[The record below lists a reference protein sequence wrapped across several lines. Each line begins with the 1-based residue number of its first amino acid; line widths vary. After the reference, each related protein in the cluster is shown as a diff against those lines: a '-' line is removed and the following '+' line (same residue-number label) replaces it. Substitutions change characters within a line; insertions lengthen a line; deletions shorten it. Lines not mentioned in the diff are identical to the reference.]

1 MNHNISK
8 HLRSINIAAHR
19 GSCGGNIPPNT
30 LIAYEAALHQGAN
43 ILEAD
48 VARSADGVFY
58 MFHTGSGNEKY
69 YLGIDC
75 AFEDLTS
82 KELDAICLN
91 NELGKD
97 TIYHL
102 SRLED
107 MLLQFKDRCI
117 INLDRSWEYWEEIV
131 PLIRKMDMADQIL
144 LKSPCKKEW
153 IEKTRIV
160 APDFAYMPII
170 TEDIKPFYEMGGDQL
185 PGYIGAEL
193 VFASEE
199 SPILRDRVVEMLH
212 KEGKI
217 AWGNSIQF
225 SAQKILSA
233 GHNDDLSL
241 SGDPDSGW
249 GWLIKQGFDI
259 IQTDWVCA
267 LKNYLETLSFSK

>member
-1 MNHNISK
+1 MNHSISK
-8 HLRSINIAAHR
+8 YLKTVNIAAHR

-30 LIAYEAALHQGAN
+30 SAAYEAALYQGAN

-82 KELDAICLN
+82 KELDKIHLN

-97 TIYHL
+97 TLYRL
-102 SRLED
+102 NRLED
-107 MLLQFKDRCI
+107 ILLQFKGRCI
-117 INLDRSWEYWEEIV
+117 INLDRSWEYWEEIIPMV
-131 PLIRKMDMADQIL
+131 RKMDMVDQIL
-144 LKSPCKKEW
+144 LKSPCKKER
-153 IEKTRIV
+153 IEKAGAV

-170 TEDIKPFYEMGGDQL
+170 NEDIAPFYELGGDRL
-185 PGYIGAEL
+185 PGFIGAEL
-193 VFASEE
+193 VFATEE
-199 SPILRDRVVEMLH
+199 SPILRDCTVEMLH

-225 SAQKILSA
+225 SAKKILSA
-233 GHNDDLSL
+233 GHNDDISL
-241 SGDPDSGW
+241 SGNPDDGW
-249 GWLIKQGFDI
+249 GWLVRHGFDI
-259 IQTDWVCA
+259 IQTDWVCP
-267 LKNYLETLSFSK
+267 LKLYLESLSFS

>member
-1 MNHNISK
+1 MEHGISRY
-8 HLRSINIAAHR
+8 LRPINIAAHR

-30 LIAYEAALHQGAN
+30 SVAYEAALFQGAN

-82 KELDAICLN
+82 KELNELHLN

-97 TIYHL
+97 TLYHL
-102 SRLED
+102 IKLED
-107 MLLQFKDRCI
+107 MLAQFKGRCI
-117 INLDRSWEYWEEIV
+117 INLDRSWEYWEEILPMV
-131 PLIRKMDMADQIL
+131 RKLDMADQIL

-153 IEKTRIV
+153 IEKAGLV
-160 APDFAYMPII
+160 ASDFAYMPII
-170 TEDIKPFYEMGGDQL
+170 NEDITPFYELGGDRL
-185 PGYIGAEL
+185 PGFIGAEL
-193 VFASEE
+193 VFATEE
-199 SPILRDRVVEMLH
+199 SPIITNRTVEMLH
-212 KEGKI
+212 KDGKI

-225 SAQKILSA
+225 SAKKILSA
-233 GHNDDLSL
+233 GHNDDISL
-241 SGDPDSGW
+241 SGNPDAGW
-249 GWLIKQGFDI
+249 GWLVRHGFDI

-267 LKNYLETLSFSK
+267 LKLYFESLSFS

>member
-1 MNHNISK
+1 MNHSMSK
-8 HLRSINIAAHR
+8 YLRTVNIAAHR

-30 LIAYEAALHQGAN
+30 SAAYEAALYQGAN

-82 KELDAICLN
+82 KELDKIHLN

-97 TIYHL
+97 TLYRL
-102 SRLED
+102 NRLED
-107 MLLQFKDRCI
+107 ILLQFKGRCI
-117 INLDRSWEYWEEIV
+117 INLDRSWEYWEEIMPMV
-131 PLIRKMDMADQIL
+131 RKMDMVDQIL

-153 IEKTRIV
+153 IEKAGAV

-170 TEDIKPFYEMGGDQL
+170 NEDIAHFYELGGDRL
-185 PGYIGAEL
+185 PGFIGAEL
-193 VFASEE
+193 VFATEE
-199 SPILRDRVVEMLH
+199 SPILRDCTVEMLH
-212 KEGKI
+212 KDGKI

-225 SAQKILSA
+225 SAKKILSA
-233 GHNDDLSL
+233 GHNDDISL
-241 SGDPDSGW
+241 SGNPDAGW
-249 GWLIKQGFDI
+249 GWLIRHGFDI

-267 LKNYLETLSFSK
+267 LKNYVETLSFS

>member
-1 MNHNISK
+1 MEHGIFK
-8 HLRSINIAAHR
+8 HLKPVSIAAHR

-30 LIAYEAALHQGAN
+30 IVAYETALYQGAH

-82 KELDAICLN
+82 KELDAIRVN

-102 SRLED
+102 NRLED
-107 MLLQFKDRCI
+107 VLHHFKNRCV
-117 INLDRSWEYWEEIV
+117 INLDRSWEYWEEILPMV
-131 PLIRKMDMADQIL
+131 RQLDMVDQIL

-153 IEKTRIV
+153 IEKAGFV

-170 TEDIKPFYEMGGDQL
+170 NEDITPFYEMGGDKL
-185 PGYIGAEL
+185 PGFIGAEL
-193 VFASEE
+193 VFSTED
-199 SPILRDRVVEMLH
+199 SPIIRDHVVARLH
-212 KEGKI
+212 ADSKI
-217 AWGNSIQF
+217 AWGNGIQF

-233 GHNDDLSL
+233 GHNDDISV
-241 SGDPDSGW
+241 SGNPDAGW
-249 GWLIKQGFDI
+249 GWLIRNGFDI
-259 IQTDWVCA
+259 IQTDWVPA
-267 LKNYLETLSFSK
+267 LKIYLESLSFS

>member
-1 MNHNISK
+1 MEHGISRY
-8 HLRSINIAAHR
+8 LRPINIAAHR

-30 LIAYEAALHQGAN
+30 SVAYEAALFQGAN

-82 KELDAICLN
+82 KELNELHLN

-97 TIYHL
+97 TLYHL
-102 SRLED
+102 IKLED
-107 MLLQFKDRCI
+107 MLAQFKSRCI
-117 INLDRSWEYWEEIV
+117 INLDRSWEYWEEILPMV
-131 PLIRKMDMADQIL
+131 RKLDMADQIL

-153 IEKTRIV
+153 IEKAGLV
-160 APDFAYMPII
+160 ASDFAYMPII
-170 TEDIKPFYEMGGDQL
+170 NEDITPFYELGGDRL
-185 PGYIGAEL
+185 PGFIGAEL
-193 VFASEE
+193 VFATEE
-199 SPILRDRVVEMLH
+199 SPIITNRTVEMLH
-212 KEGKI
+212 KDGKI

-225 SAQKILSA
+225 SAKKILSA
-233 GHNDDLSL
+233 GHNDDISL
-241 SGDPDSGW
+241 SGNPDAGW
-249 GWLIKQGFDI
+249 GWLVRHGFDI

-267 LKNYLETLSFSK
+267 LKLYLESLSFS

>member
-1 MNHNISK
+1 MNHSISK
-8 HLRSINIAAHR
+8 YLKTVNIAAHR

-30 LIAYEAALHQGAN
+30 KVAYESALYQGAN

-82 KELDAICLN
+82 KELDEIHLN

-97 TIYHL
+97 TLYRL
-102 SRLED
+102 NRLED
-107 MLLQFKDRCI
+107 ILLQFKGRCI
-117 INLDRSWEYWEEIV
+117 INLDRSWEYWEEIMPMV
-131 PLIRKMDMADQIL
+131 RKMDMVDQIL

-153 IEKTRIV
+153 IEKAGAV
-160 APDFAYMPII
+160 ASDFAYMPII
-170 TEDIKPFYEMGGDQL
+170 NEDITPFYELGGDSL
-185 PGYIGAEL
+185 PGFIGAEL
-193 VFASEE
+193 VFATEE
-199 SPILRDRVVEMLH
+199 SPILANRTVDMLH
-212 KEGKI
+212 KDGKI

-225 SAQKILSA
+225 SAKKILSA
-233 GHNDDLSL
+233 GHNDDISL
-241 SGDPDSGW
+241 SGNPDAGW
-249 GWLIKQGFDI
+249 GWLIHHGFDI

-267 LKNYLETLSFSK
+267 LKNYVEMLSFS

>member
-1 MNHNISK
+1 MEHGISRY
-8 HLRSINIAAHR
+8 LRPINIAAHR

-30 LIAYEAALHQGAN
+30 SVAYEAALFQGAN

-82 KELDAICLN
+82 KELNELHLN

-97 TIYHL
+97 TLYHL
-102 SRLED
+102 IKLED
-107 MLLQFKDRCI
+107 MLAQFKGRCI
-117 INLDRSWEYWEEIV
+117 INMDRSWEYWEEILPMV
-131 PLIRKMDMADQIL
+131 RKLDMADQIL

-153 IEKTRIV
+153 IEKAGLV
-160 APDFAYMPII
+160 ASDFAYMPII
-170 TEDIKPFYEMGGDQL
+170 NEDITPFYELGGDRL
-185 PGYIGAEL
+185 PGFIGSEL
-193 VFASEE
+193 VFATEE
-199 SPILRDRVVEMLH
+199 SPIITNRTVEMLH
-212 KEGKI
+212 KDRKI

-225 SAQKILSA
+225 SAKKILSA
-233 GHNDDLSL
+233 GHNDDISL
-241 SGDPDSGW
+241 SGNPDAGW
-249 GWLIKQGFDI
+249 GWLVRHGFDI

-267 LKNYLETLSFSK
+267 LKLYLESLSFS

>member
-1 MNHNISK
+1 MEHGISRY
-8 HLRSINIAAHR
+8 LRPINIAAHR

-30 LIAYEAALHQGAN
+30 SVAYEAALFQGAN

-82 KELDAICLN
+82 KELNELHLN

-97 TIYHL
+97 TLYHL
-102 SRLED
+102 IKLED
-107 MLLQFKDRCI
+107 MLAQFKGRCI
-117 INLDRSWEYWEEIV
+117 INLDRSWEYWEEILPMV
-131 PLIRKMDMADQIL
+131 RKLDMADQIL

-153 IEKTRIV
+153 IEKAGLV
-160 APDFAYMPII
+160 ASDFAYMPII
-170 TEDIKPFYEMGGDQL
+170 NEDITPFYELGGDRL
-185 PGYIGAEL
+185 PGFIGAEL
-193 VFASEE
+193 VFATEE
-199 SPILRDRVVEMLH
+199 SPIITNRTVEMLH
-212 KEGKI
+212 KDGKI

-225 SAQKILSA
+225 SAKKILSA
-233 GHNDDLSL
+233 GHNDDISL
-241 SGDPDSGW
+241 SGNPDAGW
-249 GWLIKQGFDI
+249 GWLVRHGFDI

-267 LKNYLETLSFSK
+267 LKLYLESLSFS

>member
-1 MNHNISK
+1 MNHSISK
-8 HLRSINIAAHR
+8 YLKTVNIAAHR

-30 LIAYEAALHQGAN
+30 SAAYEAALYQGAN

-82 KELDAICLN
+82 KELDKIHLN

-97 TIYHL
+97 TLYRL
-102 SRLED
+102 NRLED
-107 MLLQFKDRCI
+107 ILLQFKGRCI
-117 INLDRSWEYWEEIV
+117 INLDRSWEYWQEIMPMV
-131 PLIRKMDMADQIL
+131 RKMDMVDQIL

-153 IEKTRIV
+153 IEKAGAV

-170 TEDIKPFYEMGGDQL
+170 NEDIAPFYELGGDRL
-185 PGYIGAEL
+185 PGFIGAEL
-193 VFASEE
+193 VFATEE
-199 SPILRDRVVEMLH
+199 SPILRDCTVEMLH
-212 KEGKI
+212 KDGKI

-225 SAQKILSA
+225 SAKKILSA
-233 GHNDDLSL
+233 GHNDDISL
-241 SGDPDSGW
+241 SGNPDDGW
-249 GWLIKQGFDI
+249 GWLVRHGFDI
-259 IQTDWVCA
+259 IQTDWVCP
-267 LKNYLETLSFSK
+267 LKLYLESLSFS

>member
-1 MNHNISK
+1 MK
-8 HLRSINIAAHR
+8 TVNIAAHR

-30 LIAYEAALHQGAN
+30 SAAYEAALYQGAN

-82 KELDAICLN
+82 KELDKIHLN

-97 TIYHL
+97 TLYRL
-102 SRLED
+102 NRLED
-107 MLLQFKDRCI
+107 ILLQFKGRCI
-117 INLDRSWEYWEEIV
+117 INLDRSWEYWEEIMPMV
-131 PLIRKMDMADQIL
+131 RKMDMVEQIL

-153 IEKTRIV
+153 IEKASAV

-170 TEDIKPFYEMGGDQL
+170 NEDIMPFYELGGDRL
-185 PGYIGAEL
+185 PGFIGAEL
-193 VFASEE
+193 VFATEE
-199 SPILRDRVVEMLH
+199 SPILRDCTVEMLH
-212 KEGKI
+212 KDGKI

-225 SAQKILSA
+225 SARKILSA
-233 GHNDDLSL
+233 GHNDDISL
-241 SGDPDSGW
+241 SGNPDAGW
-249 GWLIKQGFDI
+249 GWLIRHGFDI

-267 LKNYLETLSFSK
+267 LKNYVETLSFS

>member
-1 MNHNISK
+1 MEHGISRY
-8 HLRSINIAAHR
+8 LRPINIAAHR

-30 LIAYEAALHQGAN
+30 SVAYEAALFQGAN

-82 KELDAICLN
+82 KELDKIHLN

-97 TIYHL
+97 TLYRL
-102 SRLED
+102 NRLED
-107 MLLQFKDRCI
+107 ILLQFKGQCI
-117 INLDRSWEYWEEIV
+117 INLDRSWEYWEEIMPMV
-131 PLIRKMDMADQIL
+131 RKMDMVDQIL

-153 IEKTRIV
+153 IEKAGAV
-160 APDFAYMPII
+160 AADFAYMPII
-170 TEDIKPFYEMGGDQL
+170 SEDIMSFYELGGDRL
-185 PGYIGAEL
+185 PGFIGAEL
-193 VFASEE
+193 VFATEE
-199 SPILRDRVVEMLH
+199 SPILRDCTVEMLH
-212 KEGKI
+212 KDGKI

-225 SAQKILSA
+225 SAKKILSA
-233 GHNDDLSL
+233 GHNDDISL
-241 SGDPDSGW
+241 SGNPDAGW
-249 GWLIKQGFDI
+249 GWLIRHGFDI

-267 LKNYLETLSFSK
+267 LKNYVETLSFS

>member
-1 MNHNISK
+1 MNHSISK
-8 HLRSINIAAHR
+8 YLKTVNIAAHR

-30 LIAYEAALHQGAN
+30 SAAYKAALYQGAN

-82 KELDAICLN
+82 KELDKIHLN

-97 TIYHL
+97 TLYRL
-102 SRLED
+102 NRLED
-107 MLLQFKDRCI
+107 ILLQFKGRCI
-117 INLDRSWEYWEEIV
+117 INLDRSWEYWEEIMPMV
-131 PLIRKMDMADQIL
+131 RKMDMVEQIL
-144 LKSPCKKEW
+144 LKSPCKQEW
-153 IEKTRIV
+153 IEKASAV

-170 TEDIKPFYEMGGDQL
+170 NEDIMPFYELGGDCL
-185 PGYIGAEL
+185 PGFIGAEL
-193 VFASEE
+193 VFATEE
-199 SPILRDRVVEMLH
+199 SPILRDCTVEMLH
-212 KEGKI
+212 KDGKI

-225 SAQKILSA
+225 SAKKILSA
-233 GHNDDLSL
+233 GHNDDISL
-241 SGDPDSGW
+241 SGNTDAGW
-249 GWLIKQGFDI
+249 GWLIRHGFDI

-267 LKNYLETLSFSK
+267 LKNYVETLSFS

>member
-1 MNHNISK
+1 MNHSISK
-8 HLRSINIAAHR
+8 YLKTVNIAAHR

-30 LIAYEAALHQGAN
+30 SAAYEAALYQGAN

-82 KELDAICLN
+82 KELDKIHLN

-97 TIYHL
+97 TLYRL
-102 SRLED
+102 NRLED
-107 MLLQFKDRCI
+107 ILLQFKGRCI
-117 INLDRSWEYWEEIV
+117 INLDRSWEYWEEIIPMV
-131 PLIRKMDMADQIL
+131 RKMDMVDQIL

-153 IEKTRIV
+153 IEKAGAV

-170 TEDIKPFYEMGGDQL
+170 NEDIAPFYELGGDRL
-185 PGYIGAEL
+185 PGFIGAEL
-193 VFASEE
+193 VFATEE
-199 SPILRDRVVEMLH
+199 SPILRDCTVEMLH

-225 SAQKILSA
+225 SAKKILSA
-233 GHNDDLSL
+233 GHNDDISVV
-241 SGDPDSGW
+241 GREDEGW
-249 GWLIKQGFDI
+249 GWLIDRGYDI
-259 IQTDWVCA
+259 IQTDWTLP
-267 LKNYLETLSFSK
+267 LKLYMNSRK